1 MLHALQQALN
11 THKQRAQE
19 LTALL
24 DKRQADSGARQRAAK
39 LKATQ
44 DELALLRA
52 QLHALAGQEKQAAA
66 QLEEACA
73 TARRLKEALRSGVRL
88 ANVADIDE
96 QIAELEGRLAGRGLV
111 ERGQEA
117 RVRQQIEMLRKSRRH
132 ASFCLALLLPCCCS
146 YFCLPC
152 PPACSN
158 VEELRSKA
166 SQLAGDSSAMDGLQ
180 QGLAAVQESM
190 AAAKAREG
198 ELVQA
203 LAELKAEEAETQA
216 GIPDL
221 VAERDECRALCK
233 AAYSRLTELRQQ
245 QDKVWREFLSRKA
258 AFQEQQAQ
266 AAAAHRARQEQAAEA
281 AAAAAAA
288 LAGKGAAQHQHQQ
301 EARGSALSQDR
312 PGSGDEE
319 PPLDHESGGAET
331 AAQQAAAAASTAAL
345 AGVDR
350 GSSSSTANETSS
362 QRQLA

>member
-19 LTALL
+19 LTTLL

-44 DELALLRA
+44 DELGLLRA

-111 ERGQEA
+111 ELEQGQEA
-117 RVRQQIEMLRKSRRH
+117 RVQQQIETLRKSR
-132 ASFCLALLLPCCCS
+132 
-146 YFCLPC
+146 
-152 PPACSN
+152 SN

-203 LAELKAEEAETQA
+203 LAELKAEEAESQA
-216 GIPDL
+216 GIPGL
-221 VAERDECRALCK
+221 VAERDECRAMCK
-233 AAYSRLTELRQQ
+233 AAYSRITELRQQ
-245 QDKVWREFLSRKA
+245 QDEVWQEFLSRKA

-266 AAAAHRARQEQAAEA
+266 AAAAHGARQEQAAAA

-288 LAGKGAAQHQHQQ
+288 LTGAGAAQHQHQQ
-301 EARGSALSQDR
+301 EAHGSALSQDR
-312 PGSGDEE
+312 PGSGEEE
-319 PPLDHESGGAET
+319 PPLDQQGSGGAET
-331 AAQQAAAAASTAAL
+331 AAQQAAALASTAAL

-350 GSSSSTANETSS
+350 GSSSSTVNETSGAMKS
-362 QRQLA
+362 RSSLREGQGGGGNRPGGRV